1 MLIPRGRPSKGE
13 RDAITAK
20 PSLHFGGV
28 IKRNADELGMS
39 YGDYLVAIAAHALGL
54 PDEAPKPSRSVE
66 ALDGMEALLPPGFVA
81 PVVPETVAPITTMH
95 NTKEL
100 RTKIA
105 S

>member
-1 MLIPRGRPSKGE
+1 MLIPMGRPSKGE

-20 PSLHFGGV
+20 PSLPLGAI
-28 IKRNADELGMS
+28 IKRNADELQMS
-39 YGDYLVAIAAHALGL
+39 YGDYMVAIAAHALGL
-54 PDEAPKPSRSVE
+54 PDEAPKPGRSVE
-66 ALDGMEALLPPGFVA
+66 ALDGMEALLPPEFFA

-100 RTKIA
+100 RTKLA